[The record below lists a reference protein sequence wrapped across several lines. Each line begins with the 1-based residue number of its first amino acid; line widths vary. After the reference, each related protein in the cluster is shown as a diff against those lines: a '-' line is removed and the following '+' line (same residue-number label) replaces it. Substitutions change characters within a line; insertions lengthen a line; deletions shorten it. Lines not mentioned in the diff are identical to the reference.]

1 MNSTV
6 RKTIIFFSIIFIP
19 FIVTITCPF
28 IGYMFYLGFD
38 TLFREI
44 GSSIEKKKGLE
55 GCDTV
60 PLAGDKEQLAEAF
73 MANVD
78 ATWTELHRN
87 NVVDRDSVDNY
98 VNDSI
103 GFYTRLCYF
112 NMPKAGKYDD
122 YDDCLLQIYP
132 SKFYKSYTDLILY
145 NKDKL
150 LCLTFIVLR
159 VDLIDFGWKRPPNFK
174 TYVVIGKRE
183 NINDPFK
190 IFVRDDGVYY
200 GAPSRKIIK
209 NTEEYILYDKGATYK
224 YSDVYPVTDT
234 DSLPLPSDPD
244 FFEKHPLFEKFDDS
258 TYNFEWYKTE
268 GTPEKYYRYDYPY

>member
-19 FIVTITCPF
+19 FIVVITCPF
-28 IGYMFYLGFD
+28 IGYMVYLGFD

-60 PLAGDKEQLAEAF
+60 PLAGDKEQIAEAF

-78 ATWTELHRN
+78 AIWVKVNEL
-87 NVVDRDSVDNY
+87 DKEIKPQEACDSV
-98 VNDSI
+98 NDPL
-103 GFYTRLCYF
+103 GHYTFLCYSYHMKDSVRSF
-112 NMPKAGKYDD
+112 DGLA
-122 YDDCLLQIYP
+122 IYP
-132 SKFYKSYTDLILY
+132 SKYYKSYTDLILY
-145 NKDKL
+145 DKDKL
-150 LCLTFIVLR
+150 LCMAFIVLR
-159 VDLIDFGWKRPPNFK
+159 RDFGYHKISPQFE
-174 TYVVIGKRE
+174 TYVVIGERE
-183 NINDPFK
+183 NINEPFK
-190 IFVRDDGVYY
+190 IFVRDNGVLY
-200 GAPSRKIIK
+200 GGKSRKIIK
-209 NTEEYILYDKGATYK
+209 YTEEYILYDKGATYK

-234 DSLPLPSDPD
+234 DSLPVLSDPD